1 MVDIY
6 NITNANTVTG
16 VVNTYG
22 PAWQRATQVMGGRLF
37 KFGAQ
42 VDY

>member
-1 MVDIY
+1 MADIY
-6 NITNANTVTG
+6 NLTNANTVTG

-22 PAWQRATQVMGGRLF
+22 AFWQRATQVMRGRLF